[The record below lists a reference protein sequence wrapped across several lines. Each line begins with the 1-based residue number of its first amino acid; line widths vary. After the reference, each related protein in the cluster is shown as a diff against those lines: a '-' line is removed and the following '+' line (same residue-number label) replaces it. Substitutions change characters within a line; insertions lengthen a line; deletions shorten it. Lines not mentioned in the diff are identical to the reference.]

1 MIFRRIAEIRG
12 GMAKPERLTPGSDL
26 RIRTGSPGN
35 RNPQEQTTSTMS
47 NDSFKYRLLV
57 VDDDPGVIATSK
69 LILCA
74 EGYEVHLA
82 NNGFEALATLRGS
95 LPDIIISDLA
105 MPHMSGFELLSVI
118 RRRFP
123 HIPVIAISGQYD
135 GNRPV
140 GLLCD
145 AYFVK
150 AQYKPEDLF
159 LKIGD
164 LIKESPLRPHTGKS
178 NYAPVWYPFS

>member
-1 MIFRRIAEIRG
+1 M
-12 GMAKPERLTPGSDL
+12 
-26 RIRTGSPGN
+26 
-35 RNPQEQTTSTMS
+35 
-47 NDSFKYRLLV
+47 
-57 VDDDPGVIATSK
+57 
-69 LILCA
+69 
-74 EGYEVHLA
+74 
-82 NNGFEALATLRGS
+82 RGS

-178 NYAPVWYPFS
+178 NYAPVWYPFSQTGYYVLTCTECLRSFSIPEELSSDHEVRESECVFCGTTVRYIVDSRPTQVKKRKQ